1 MNKYHV
7 YKWLT
12 SYVLINRETLEL
24 QFFSTNYE
32 DLMGTYHIEN
42 FTTEAISKNKVN
54 GLIKRLNK
62 GNYSY
67 KNAYAVD
74 KFIYNI
80 IMNEEQ
86 KKQCN
91 ASDFDIKYTL
101 AIEPETHII
110 SGDEYSVVV
119 KSMQKIVN
127 DKVMKTA

>member
-67 KNAYAVD
+67 KNA
-74 KFIYNI
+74 
-80 IMNEEQ
+80 
-86 KKQCN
+86 
-91 ASDFDIKYTL
+91 SDFDIKYTL